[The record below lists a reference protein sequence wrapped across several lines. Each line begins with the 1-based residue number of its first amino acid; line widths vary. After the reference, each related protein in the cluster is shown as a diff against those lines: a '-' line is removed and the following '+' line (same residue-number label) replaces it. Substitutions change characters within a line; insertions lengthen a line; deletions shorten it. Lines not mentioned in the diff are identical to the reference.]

1 METRCRNI
9 ELTKIVLII
18 ALWITLFWAQVL
30 GNIEEEKNVHVI
42 GVVGGAAKLPCD
54 VDVSTCGKVYFIT
67 WTKNVSNE
75 WKRLYLFSDAV
86 EKPLQELAN
95 PDRADFYLEDSSAY
109 LKISPLRIEDDG
121 TYKCDVTYVQGKCP
135 SLSFAT
141 LVTYAQPSSPSIEH
155 NGKATVNGSV
165 LGPYYEGHTLS
176 LECETFGGKPT
187 PEVSWY
193 NGGEELESESKVRI
207 EKNGASS
214 VTSMMQMSLER
225 EDLGAN
231 IECHVDNEAI
241 DEPLVSWV
249 KIDLHVGPIS
259 LEVEGPTTPV
269 VSGNSVT
276 FICTI
281 EGAKPWANAT
291 WFNRSDVLNIEP
303 RTQIDLREDG
313 TFTTISAVNVIV
325 SRHDHQGTFYCKGTN
340 NAMQAKNE
348 APLLKSLDIQV
359 LYPPAVIMQPTGGVL
374 VNESDSAI
382 IYCTY
387 EANPFNISDVLW
399 FHEGVQLTVPT
410 SGKYESSIQGYPT
423 LTIRNVQKEDRGMYS
438 CSLANAIGRGNATNE
453 AEVNVL
459 FPPIVEA
466 TIAPEDVKEGE
477 SISLFCDILEGNP
490 QNLLRVR
497 WYKEDE
503 LLHETTER
511 EIVWL
516 GVSRNSSGIYSCEG
530 ENAAGWG
537 EESEKK
543 ELIVKYLPGPSKLY
557 EMDPPAV
564 KGETSFLHCEVNDT
578 GLPPA
583 SVYRW
588 EKNGELLATTS
599 SENYTTDPHGVR
611 AEGNYSCS
619 AVNEVG
625 VGPKGYK
632 FINVFAPP
640 AFIIDLP
647 DIRGAE
653 RNAAFI
659 NFKCQVECDPICDV
673 TWSKDGSTITSTDV
687 YIIINQIENEDMVQ
701 NRFKSV
707 SSSLKFNMAAWPDRR
722 LSRKRD
728 DANYTCSSTGNDV
741 GEGVSSTMEFLVEY
755 APEFIKLSEDMIF
768 VNEGE
773 IPQSVECVAQSWPPS
788 TFMWKKGDL
797 VIARDDVLTFND
809 SVYREHAGMY
819 VCQAENRHGKLG
831 KEMELKV
838 LYKPECSISE
848 TTNDAGEPVLVC
860 KADGFPNKINY
871 TWSKDNETLDIEDQ
885 YDLDASPEDYKVY
898 LLPDS
903 AERYGMYV
911 CVAINDVGMS
921 DPCERLVS
929 GPGIAG
935 WHAEFGDKNVL
946 VIAAIIGSIA
956 ILFVLA
962 IIIIILIMRRRRI
975 MSSYISSPGKAPL
988 GGGDSLY
995 QNVSGSD
1002 TKQNG
1007 PSAPESEGNVMYEN
1021 MPFHRQGSVPSFPS
1035 ARMRQSLPADFSRAY
1050 QNVLYCRQDC
1060 KEQQQSPQTNTKV
1073 QRRTSGSSSKREPCP
1088 KHGSGPDSIEWAEGL
1103 SHSREN
1109 GGNSQ
1114 KYLNPSPVIYVDLAL
1129 PFHRAQPV
1137 NKELTKYATLKFTS
1151 EAAKA
1156 LQAGQQ

>member
-1 METRCRNI
+1 
-9 ELTKIVLII
+9 
-18 ALWITLFWAQVL
+18 
-30 GNIEEEKNVHVI
+30 EKNVHVI

-193 NGGEELESESKVRI
+193 NIQNLEI
-207 EKNGASS
+207 
-214 VTSMMQMSLER
+214 
-225 EDLGAN
+225 
-231 IECHVDNEAI
+231 
-241 DEPLVSWV
+241 
-249 KIDLHVGPIS
+249 VGPIS

-459 FPPIVEA
+459 YTPTPGVMVWGAILYDDRSYLIVIPRTLAANLYVNLVIQPVLLPFMSSIQGGIFQQDTVRPHTAVVTQNGLKNVDMFPWPARSPDLSPIEQVR
-466 TIAPEDVKEGE
+466 D
-477 SISLFCDILEGNP
+477 ISER
-490 QNLLRVR
+490 QLLRHPQPPYR
-497 WYKEDE
+497 LSKCKR
-503 LLHETTER
+503 HETPHHKTAY
-511 EIVWL
+511 
-516 GVSRNSSGIYSCEG
+516 GI
-530 ENAAGWG
+530 
-537 EESEKK
+537 
-543 ELIVKYLPGPSKLY
+543 YLPGPSKLY

-1021 MPFHRQGSVPSFPS
+1021 MPFHRQGQSVPSFPS